1 MLPCIYSIQ
10 RGNKKMKNISI
21 IEIKVLKETTENKLI
36 E

>member
-1 MLPCIYSIQ
+1 MLPCRYSNQ

-21 IEIKVLKETTENKLI
+21 IEIKILKETTENKLI